1 MTHKSF
7 RLVEL
12 LVVVAAIVGV
22 FLVPLR
28 DLLRLSLSDELYSYI
43 PLIPLI
49 SGFLIWMDRRRLPTA
64 YASSPGLAFYPLSA
78 GLALLAL
85 YGVARRN
92 GWAPELS
99 DYLAVMVASLILLLA
114 ASCLFVLGKA
124 VFRAIAFPA
133 AFLFFA
139 MPIPSGLHDL
149 IERFLQH
156 ESADAADLL
165 FWISG
170 TPVFRQDLVFHLPGF
185 SFQVAPECSGIHST
199 LVLFIIALLA
209 GYLFLRSNV
218 WRAVIVIVVLP
229 IAIFRNGFRI
239 FVVGQLCVHIGPE
252 MINSYIHRHG
262 GPIFF
267 VLSLVPFG
275 LCLAVLQRSELRK
288 AAKIGSQEAVFT
300 ESAS

>member
-12 LVVVAAIVGV
+12 LVVVVAILAA

-28 DLLRLSLSDELYSYI
+28 DLFRLSLSDELYSYI

-49 SGFLIWMDRRRLPTA
+49 SGFLVWMDRRKLPA
-64 YASSPGLAFYPLSA
+64 VYVSSPGLAFVPFVA

-85 YGVARRN
+85 YGAARRS
-92 GWAPELS
+92 GWIPELS
-99 DYLAVMVASLILLLA
+99 DYLAVMVASLILFLA

-124 VFRAIAFPA
+124 AFQAFAFPA

-139 MPIPSGLHDL
+139 MPIPSGLHAL

-262 GPIFF
+262 GPIFLF
-267 VLSLVPFG
+267 CPSYPSVFAWPFSRG
-275 LCLAVLQRSELRK
+275 RS
-288 AAKIGSQEAVFT
+288 
-300 ESAS
+300 